1 MTDSRDYRKY
11 LEKCFEL
18 VEEKN
23 ELRQKEINAQFREV
37 NHTLTEI
44 NEHLKLQNG
53 SIAKL
58 KNDSLKLEKA
68 VDEFH
73 EFKNKFVWA
82 KKRWYVLLLVLMISV
97 LAINVLYDMGAIN
110 AIIEK
115 LINKI

>member
-1 MTDSRDYRKY
+1 MTDSCDYRKY

-23 ELRQKEINAQFREV
+23 ELRQKGINAQFREV

-58 KNDSLKLEKA
+58 KNDSLKLENA

-97 LAINVLYDMGAIN
+97 LAINMLYDMGAIN

-115 LINKI
+115 LISKI

>member
-23 ELRQKEINAQFREV
+23 ELRQKGINAQFREV

-73 EFKNKFVWA
+73 EFKNKFVWM
-82 KKRWYVLLLVLMISV
+82 KNKWYLLLLGLLLVILT
-97 LAINVLYDMGAIN
+97 INVLYDFGAIDK
-110 AIIEK
+110 IVEK
-115 LINKI
+115 LVNKI